1 MIAKR
6 IPRSKGTS
14 SAARL
19 VRYMVAARGG
29 LEPESWKRT
38 ADYILDTDNATTQ
51 GEKVASYRV
60 TNCGTDDP
68 AHATTII
75 EATQAAN
82 VRSKADKTYHLVFS
96 FRQGE
101 NPPAE
106 VLHAIED
113 ELCAAIGLADHQR
126 ISAVHIDTDNIHV
139 HVAINKVHPTGLQNI
154 EPFYDKQRLMEA
166 CERLEA
172 KYGLEPDNHGLIEGK
187 AYERADRIRLD
198 PERGHDTRFREFLRQ
213 SYYLQIA
220 DRPEAKTY
228 NDLRKLPGGGLAHGP
243 ERYSELLPGHARHRL
258 HEGGAEHADSVR
270 RTRNGA
276 GRVDG
281 GRGDVTGLPG
291 DMEAQAGVESLAG
304 YVAREVAPAMRAAT
318 NWQELHAAL
327 ADHGLEIKQ
336 RGAGLVIGDAG
347 LGLWCKASSAGR
359 DLSAKA
365 LTDRLGS
372 FERAEGHRPPAD
384 RGEFDQEQGQRP
396 RADRGPAKRYTPRP
410 LQQHTSSARLF
421 AEYQR
426 DRAAAIARQ
435 RQHFATVNAESAQRR
450 AALRQWGAAQ
460 RAIVKASARGPM
472 KKMMFAATRAQ
483 IAAQRAAISDDAADQ
498 RKALFNR
505 RSIASWN
512 DWLAARAEGGD
523 VEALAVLRARADRDD
538 KMRGDLLTA
547 ERADRAKTVILD
559 SLKASARKDGAMAY
573 RTADGG
579 LVIDRANH
587 VQAQQATA
595 GAALVALTLAA
606 NRFESQVLDVRGTDQ
621 FRRDVAQLA
630 GIHGIGVVF
639 ADKALEAI
647 RQEAAASKPE
657 ERPAAAKGDAPR
669 GKPPEQPSSP
679 KTGRDG
685 PSGAASAAVNAWI
698 EKRNSQRDRI
708 SSIDYNRLWTPKDA
722 GGAIYQGRRKIED
735 GTEVLLL
742 KRGDEMLVKPVTGN
756 VAAKASRWR
765 VGQHVTVD
773 ARGRFISTK
782 EGHEL

>member
-1 MIAKR
+1 MIAKK
-6 IPRSKGTS
+6 IPRTKGTS
-14 SAARL
+14 SVARL
-19 VRYMVAARGG
+19 VRYMVAAQGG
-29 LEPESWKRT
+29 IEPESWKRT
-38 ADYILDTDNATTQ
+38 ADYILDARKTTTQ

-68 AHATTII
+68 AQATTII

-96 FRQGE
+96 FPPGE
-101 NPPAE
+101 EPPLE

-126 ISAVHIDTDNIHV
+126 ISAVHHDTDHLHV
-139 HVAINKVHPTGLQNI
+139 HIAINKVHPTGLQNI
-154 EPFYDKQRLMEA
+154 EPFYDAPKLMEA
-166 CERLEA
+166 CERLEIQH
-172 KYGLEPDNHGLIEGK
+172 GLTRTNHGLEEGK
-187 AYERADRIRLD
+187 AHDRSNRIRLD
-198 PERGHDTRFREFLRQ
+198 PDRGHDTRFREFLRQ

-276 GRVDG
+276 GRSAS
-281 GRGDVTGLPG
+281 GRADVTGLPG
-291 DMEAQAGVESLAG
+291 DMEAQSGVESLAG
-304 YVAREVAPAMRAAT
+304 YVAREVAPAMRAAKS
-318 NWQELHAAL
+318 WQDLHAAL
-327 ADHGLEIKQ
+327 AAHGLEIKQ

-365 LTDRLGS
+365 LTDRLGP
-372 FERAEGHRPPAD
+372 FEPQQRQRPPSD
-384 RGEFDQEQGQRP
+384 RGQTDRPGDRAQAQG
-396 RADRGPAKRYTPRP
+396 YTPRP
-410 LQQHTSSARLF
+410 RQQHPSSARLF
-421 AEYQR
+421 AEFQR
-426 DRAAAIARQ
+426 DREAAIAHQ
-435 RQHFATVNAESAQRR
+435 RRGFAAVKAESAERR
-450 AALRQWGAAQ
+450 AALRKWGVTQ
-460 RAIVKASARGPM
+460 RSIVKASARGPM
-472 KKMMFAATRAQ
+472 KKMMYAATRAQ
-483 IAAQRAAISDDAADQ
+483 MEAQRAAIANEAAEK
-498 RKALFNR
+498 RKSLFNGA
-505 RSIASWN
+505 SLPSWN

-538 KMRGDLLTA
+538 RMRGDLLTA

-647 RQEAAASKPE
+647 RQEAAASKPQ
-657 ERPAAAKGDAPR
+657 ERPAATKGAAPR
-669 GKPPEQPSSP
+669 GEAPERPTGP
-679 KTGRDG
+679 ETGRDG
-685 PSGAASAAVNAWI
+685 AGGAASAAVMAWI
-698 EKRNSQRDRI
+698 EKRNSQRDKI

-722 GGAIYQGRRKIED
+722 GDAIYQGRRKIED

-765 VGQHVTVD
+765 VGQQVTVD